1 MRLVATPRCQES
13 QAEESRYTLLPH
25 PGAKSARWKN
35 RGYTLLPHP
44 VAKSAK
50 WKNRGDT
57 LLPYPVAKTYL
68 PLLHLR
74 LELDQL
80 PSLYLVAIPCC
91 QNLPTLAA
99 KMLPEPLLPTFLATR
114 NIPDPVARPCCQS
127 FFMSNPVA

>member
-1 MRLVATPRCQES
+1 MRLVATPRCQEC
-13 QAEESRYTLLPH
+13 QAEESRI
-25 PGAKSARWKN
+25 
-35 RGYTLLPHP
+35 HP
-44 VAKSAK
+44 VATPRCQECQVEES
-50 WKNRGDT
+50 RIH
-57 LLPYPVAKTYL
+57 PVATPCCQECQVEESQIHPVAIPCCQTYL

-114 NIPDPVARPCCQS
+114 KLPDPVARPCCQF